1 MASKDLRSFLDD
13 LKKERPEDFIVVKKE
28 IDPKIQLSALVV
40 KLEKQKRWPVLLF
53 ERVKGTSFPVLTN
66 LHASRQR
73 LALAL
78 RSDPKE
84 FISSYLERLSH
95 LIKPKE
101 VSSGP
106 VKEVIKKGKDVNVFD
121 LPQIVHHGNDA
132 GPYVTGAIAIAKD
145 PISQKMNASYN
156 RLMVKEKDKYGIH
169 LTEGKHLWDFYKN
182 AEELGK
188 PLEVAFVIGNHP
200 VWGLGALHISSGE
213 EDEIEVMSRLMQ
225 EPIEIVPCETLDLKV
240 PARAEI
246 IIEGEILPNIRE
258 DEGPFGEF
266 TGYSLGKREREVVKV
281 KAICHRKEAI
291 YHDITV
297 GHLDHLLLS
306 TIPME
311 ANIFRAIKASVPS
324 LVAVRI
330 PAPFMAFVSIKK
342 RTEGQGMNAILAA
355 LGAEMYLKYVV
366 VVDHDIN
373 IFDNQQVLW
382 AISTRTQPNRDFLS
396 IPNSRGSDLDP
407 SCPIDGVTSKLG
419 IDATASPSLDQF
431 TPRHRMP
438 KEILDQLNPDEY
450 LK

>member
-1 MASKDLRSFLDD
+1 MSSKDLRSFLDD

-28 IDPKIQLSALVV
+28 IDPKFQLSALVM

-66 LHASRQR
+66 LHAHRQR
-73 LALAL
+73 LGLAL
-78 RSDPKE
+78 RSDSKQLV
-84 FISSYLERLSH
+84 SSYLQKISN

-101 VSSGP
+101 VTNGP
-106 VKEVIKKGKDVNVFD
+106 VKEVIKKGKDINVLDF
-121 LPQIVHHGNDA
+121 PQIIHHENDI
-132 GPYVTGAIAIAKD
+132 GPYVTGAIAVAKD
-145 PISQKMNASYN
+145 PISQKINASYN
-156 RLMVKEKDKYGIH
+156 RLMIKGTDKYGIH
-169 LTEGKHLWDFYKN
+169 LTEGKHLWNFYKN
-182 AEELGK
+182 AEMLGK

-200 VWGLGALHISSGE
+200 CWGLGALHISSGE
-213 EDEIEVMSRLMQ
+213 EDEIEVMSSLLQ
-225 EPIEIVPCETLDLKV
+225 EQIEMVPCETIDLKV

-246 IIEGEILPNIRE
+246 IIEGEILSKIRE

-266 TGYSLGKREREVVKV
+266 TGYSLGKRKREVVKV
-281 KAICHRKEAI
+281 KTICHRKDAI

-311 ANIFRAIKASVPS
+311 ANIFRAVKASVPS
-324 LVAVRI
+324 LVSVRI
-330 PAPFMAFVSIKK
+330 PAPFMAFVSIEKK
-342 RTEGQGMNAILAA
+342 AEGQGINAILAA
-355 LGAEMYLKYVV
+355 FGAEIYLKYVV

-382 AISTRTQPNRDFLS
+382 AISTRTQPSRDLLS

-407 SCPIDGVTSKLG
+407 SSPIDGVTSKLG
-419 IDATASPSLDQF
+419 IDATASPSLNQF

-438 KEILDQLNPDEY
+438 KEILDFMNLDEY